1 MEHISAFDSVPDG
14 MNDFNGLG
22 LFDGILICH
31 YTEERRGLYKKL
43 IANGKYKAFALTD
56 DDSLIVKT
64 QGTNLCYCGHDC
76 AKCVTYLATKNN
88 NDALRE
94 QSRRF
99 YQEEFG
105 QDIPL
110 EQFNCS
116 GGRSDDVFALCQ
128 ECPFKRCCKEKSVE
142 SCCECPEYPCKTLSD
157 YQAKYVNQCNQ
168 IQG

>member
-1 MEHISAFDSVPDG
+1 MIREIDRNDIPACADVIEEAFMTVADEFGFAPDNVPR
-14 MNDFNGLG
+14 F
-22 LFDGILICH
+22 
-31 YTEERRGLYKKL
+31 T
-43 IANGKYKAFALTD
+43 ATD
-56 DDSLIVKT
+56 DDSLIVNT
-64 QGTNLCYCGHDC
+64 QGINLCYCGHDC

-88 NDALRE
+88 DDALRE
-94 QSRRF
+94 QPRRF

-128 ECPFKRCCKEKSVE
+128 QCPFKRCCKEKNVE

-157 YQAKYVNQCNQ
+157 YQAQYVNQCNQ